1 MMPGPQKLEPS
12 DAVLLRY
19 LLGALPVDEAEPI
32 EEASI
37 VDEDLAARLNAMEC
51 DLVDSYV
58 RSELEGTNL
67 AKFQSWYLSSP
78 LRARKV
84 EAAKA
89 IMLIVDGAE
98 PGAVSV
104 TSGAKAPVAAPA
116 SAPLPARAAA
126 DTKPAVAASR
136 PAAAGIAPTLSY
148 GVKPAA
154 TKSRGFRLGIFR
166 AWPMLGFAAAVLI
179 LIVAVGFLT
188 SRNKRLR
195 NEVAETKKQTT
206 ELTAKLNEEH
216 AAANGGDQKGGVPA
230 NLAHGLDNV
239 ATVTMFLPSPTRG
252 ASNVPTIKIPAG
264 TGLVVLSL
272 GLGSNNEESYRAQLM
287 DPATQKVLWHS
298 GVLRPGSDG
307 TYVSVTVPAPV
318 LRSKMYLLQLMHDA
332 ANGGSELLASYPF
345 RAEVK

>member
-1 MMPGPQKLEPS
+1 MMAGVAKLEVA

-32 EEASI
+32 EEASL
-37 VDEDLAARLNAMEC
+37 VDGALAARLNALEC
-51 DLVDSYV
+51 DLVDEYV
-58 RSELEGTNL
+58 RGELEGPNL
-67 AKFQSWYLSSP
+67 ARFQSWYLSSP
-78 LRARKV
+78 LRAQKV
-84 EAAKA
+84 DAAKA
-89 IMLIVDGAE
+89 ILLIVE
-98 PGAVSV
+98 PLKDV
-104 TSGAKAPVAAPA
+104 PAPA
-116 SAPLPARAAA
+116 PSAAK
-126 DTKPAVAASR
+126 TEGKPAKIEANRSHA
-136 PAAAGIAPTLSY
+136 PAAKVAPALSY
-148 GVKPAA
+148 GKASA
-154 TKSRGFRLGIFR
+154 GASSSGSRFGMFR
-166 AWPMLGFAAAVLI
+166 AWPMLGIVSAAAVLI

-216 AAANGGDQKGGVPA
+216 AAANSSAQKNGA
-230 NLAHGLDNV
+230 TDNLAHGLDNV

-252 ASNVPTIKIPAG
+252 ASTVPTVKVPAG

-272 GLGSNNEESYRAQLM
+272 GLGANNEDSYRAQLM

-318 LRSKMYLLQLMHDA
+318 LRSKMYLLQLMHDT
-332 ANGGSELLASYPF
+332 ANGSSELLASYPF
-345 RAEVK
+345 RAEVM

>member
-58 RSELEGTNL
+58 RSELEGANL

-98 PGAVSV
+98 PVAVSV
-104 TSGAKAPVAAPA
+104 ASEAKAPVEANP
-116 SAPLPARAAA
+116 
-126 DTKPAVAASR
+126 
-136 PAAAGIAPTLSY
+136 PAAAKIAPTPTLSY
-148 GVKPAA
+148 GGRSIAA
-154 TKSRGFRLGIFR
+154 RPGGARAGIFR
-166 AWPMLGFAAAVLI
+166 TWPMLGFAAAVLI

-195 NEVAETKKQTT
+195 NEVAETKKQTS

-216 AAANGGDQKGGVPA
+216 AAASVDSQKSGAPE

-318 LRSKMYLLQLMHDA
+318 LKSKMYLLQLMHDT
-332 ANGGSELLASYPF
+332 ANGSSELLASYPF
-345 RAEVK
+345 RAEVM

>member
-1 MMPGPQKLEPS
+1 MPGPEKLEPA
-12 DAVLLRY
+12 DAMLLRY

-37 VDEDLAARLNAMEC
+37 VDEDLAARLNALEC

-58 RSELEGTNL
+58 RGDLEGSNL
-67 AKFQSWYLSSP
+67 TKFQSWYLSSP
-78 LRARKV
+78 LRVQKV

-89 IMLIVDGAE
+89 IVLIVDA
-98 PGAVSV
+98 
-104 TSGAKAPVAAPA
+104 APVNAAPA
-116 SAPLPARAAA
+116 S
-126 DTKPAVAASR
+126 KPVLDANRPPAASSA
-136 PAAAGIAPTLSY
+136 PAPTLSY
-148 GVKPAA
+148 SGASALAKSG
-154 TKSRGFRLGIFR
+154 KSRFGMFR
-166 AWPMLGFAAAVLI
+166 AWPMLGFAAAILI

-216 AAANGGDQKGGVPA
+216 AADSAIGLKSCLPDS
-230 NLAHGLDNV
+230 LAHGLDNV

-252 ASNVPTIKIPAG
+252 ASTVPTLNIPTG

-272 GLGSNNEESYRAQLM
+272 GLGSNDENSYRAQLM
-287 DPATQKVLWHS
+287 DPATQKILWHS

-318 LRSKMYLLQLMHDA
+318 LRSKMYLLQLMHDTT
-332 ANGGSELLASYPF
+332 NGGSELLASYPF

>member
-1 MMPGPQKLEPS
+1 MMPGPQQFEPN

-58 RSELEGTNL
+58 RGELDGPNL

-78 LRARKV
+78 LRAEKV

-89 IMLIVDGAE
+89 IVRLIDVVEVAPPKVAPAARE
-98 PGAVSV
+98 TPEANRSPTVSV
-104 TSGAKAPVAAPA
+104 AQ
-116 SAPLPARAAA
+116 
-126 DTKPAVAASR
+126 
-136 PAAAGIAPTLSY
+136 TLSY
-148 GVKPAA
+148 SGGSTAA
-154 TKSRGFRLGIFR
+154 KSGGWRVGIFR
-166 AWPMLGFAAAVLI
+166 AWPMLGFAAAMLI
-179 LIVAVGFLT
+179 LIVAVGLLT

-195 NEVAETKKQTT
+195 NEVAESKKEKT

-216 AAANGGDQKGGVPA
+216 AAANADGQKGAPE

-252 ASNVPTIKIPAG
+252 ASTVPTVKIPAG

-272 GLGSNNEESYRAQLM
+272 GLGSNNEDSYRAQLM

-318 LRSKMYLLQLMHDA
+318 LRSKMYLLQLTHDVT
-332 ANGGSELLASYPF
+332 NGGSELLASYPF